1 MKDTTSHCKI
11 LSDTANNT
19 NEIVKLVKFSP
30 KRENLLGQIKSNI
43 EMEDEEERISAS
55 GLTKFCATRW
65 TLRAICFQRVID
77 NYDALLKLWND
88 CLETRLESDVR
99 GRIIGCRAQMK
110 KFYFFFGLNLSQ
122 RIFSH
127 TDNLSET
134 LQKAGMSSTSGQHNA
149 SLTKDAL
156 KKNRNDD
163 CFATFYQTVLR
174 KKQLHVSIT
183 EPQVPR
189 NKRAPG
195 RFEVGTGTPL
205 FPVIPEQVYRR
216 IYFEAL
222 DLIVS
227 SIEERFDQR
236 PSFKAYSNM
245 ESLLKGVLSSQDV
258 SSQMDYM
265 KENYVDDVR
274 TGYLFSQLEILKV
287 LINDAQ
293 INCFADVLKAVKSLT
308 DHERHMITEFIVIC
322 KLLLVNPA
330 TSATGERSFSMA
342 RRVNTWLRANMKQQR
357 FNNVALLPHTHKERT
372 DKIRLLDVANEFV
385 QRNVNRFRNFS

>member
-1 MKDTTSHCKI
+1 
-11 LSDTANNT
+11 
-19 NEIVKLVKFSP
+19 
-30 KRENLLGQIKSNI
+30 
-43 EMEDEEERISAS
+43 MEDEEEGISAS
-55 GLTKFCATRW
+55 GLTKLCVTRW
-65 TLRAICFQRVID
+65 TVRATCFQRVID
-77 NYDALLKLWND
+77 NYEALLKLWND

-99 GRIIGCRAQMK
+99 GRIIGCQAQMK
-110 KFYFFFGLNLSQ
+110 NFDFFFGLNLSQ

-134 LQKAGMSSTSGQHNA
+134 LQKAGMSATSGQHNA
-149 SLTKDAL
+149 NLTKDAL
-156 KKNRNDD
+156 KKIRNDD

-183 EPQVPR
+183 EPEVPR
-189 NKRAPG
+189 NKRAPA

-205 FPVIPEQVYRR
+205 FPVTPEQVYRR

-227 SIEERFDQR
+227 SIEERFDQ

-245 ESLLKGVLSSQDV
+245 ESLLIGVLSSQDV

-265 KENYVDDVR
+265 KENYADDVR

-287 LINDAQ
+287 LIKDAQ

-308 DHERHMITEFIVIC
+308 DHERHMITEVIVIC

-342 RRVNTWLRANMKQQR
+342 RRVKTWLRANMKQQR
-357 FNNVALLPHTHKERT
+357 FNNVALLHTHKART

-385 QRNVNRFRNFS
+385 QRNDNRFRNFGKFTDLDLSTC